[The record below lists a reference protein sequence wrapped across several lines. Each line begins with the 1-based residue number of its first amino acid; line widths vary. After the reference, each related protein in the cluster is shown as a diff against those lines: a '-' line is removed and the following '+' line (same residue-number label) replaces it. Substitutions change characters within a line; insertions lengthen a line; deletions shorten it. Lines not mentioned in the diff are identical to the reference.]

1 MSGNAGER
9 DPASS
14 GSESVTI
21 ITQTRVRPEAT
32 SAFARWQDETSTVVA
47 AFPGFVKQTVMPPS
61 PPKQVDWVILQ
72 RFESAKAAVAWL
84 NSADRLKRVE
94 GAASMLVGGDDV
106 HLVTDGGSGA
116 LPAPVSVVISTRI
129 KPGHEAAYRQWE
141 QRIAAAQSRAA
152 GFQGYRLEPPI
163 PGVQDDWLA
172 ILRFDTEANLQAWL
186 DSPERQTL
194 LQDAS
199 TFTEEFHTRI
209 ARTGFDQ
216 WFPIEAGD
224 TSPPAAWKLNMVVL
238 LFLYPIVFLFGVWVQ
253 TPLLMKWGRIPFWL
267 ALFIGNVVS
276 IVLLNYLVPWG
287 SGRLSWWL
295 RPVGSSPTKANLTGA
310 ALLVALYVL
319 SLLVFSRF
327 P

>member
-1 MSGNAGER
+1 MSGLGS
-9 DPASS
+9 DGGMASS
-14 GSESVTI
+14 GGEGITI
-21 ITQTRVRPEAT
+21 ITQTRVRPEAAE
-32 SAFARWQDETSTVVA
+32 AFARWQDETSKAIA

-61 PPKQVDWVILQ
+61 PPQQVDWVILQ
-72 RFESAKAAVAWL
+72 RFSTEKTAMAWL
-84 NSADRLKRVE
+84 SSEVRLKRVA
-94 GAASMLVGGDDV
+94 GAAPMILGVDDV
-106 HLVTDGGSGA
+106 HLVHDGGPGA
-116 LPAPVSVVISTRI
+116 RPAPVSAVISTRI

-141 QRIAAAQSRAA
+141 QRIAAAQSKAA
-152 GFQGYRLEPPI
+152 GFQGYRFEPPI

-186 DSPERQTL
+186 DSPERQKL
-194 LQDAS
+194 LQEADA
-199 TFTEEFHTRI
+199 FTQEFHARI
-209 ARTGFDQ
+209 VRTGFDQ

-238 LFLYPIVFLFGVWVQ
+238 LFLYPIVFVFGAWVQ

-276 IVLLNYLVPWG
+276 VVLLNYLVPWG